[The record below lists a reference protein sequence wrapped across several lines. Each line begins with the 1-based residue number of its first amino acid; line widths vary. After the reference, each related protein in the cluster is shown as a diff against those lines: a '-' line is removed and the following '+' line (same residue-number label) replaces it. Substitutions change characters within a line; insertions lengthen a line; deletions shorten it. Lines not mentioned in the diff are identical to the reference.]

1 MRTDN
6 KNNEQKLKVVVSM
19 KQRAAGRSFFRRD
32 FLGVNMANS
41 RNKFGVLI
49 FRALA
54 TGPGLQA
61 QST

>member
-1 MRTDN
+1 MRTN
-6 KNNEQKLKVVVSM
+6 NENNEQGFKGVVSM

-41 RNKFGVLI
+41 RNKFGVPIL
-49 FRALA
+49 RALA
-54 TGPGLQA
+54 TGMGLQA